1 MGTFKDS
8 LKKWFYT
15 NNSQAASS
23 DARIPLLTAT
33 GDPKGSDTIANLRTV
48 LLEGRVLNSLYDGIF
63 IMYHRKSDDYP
74 LMVKPHKW
82 TSLQNSG
89 EIADGV
95 VVVEG
100 GKILVVAP
108 TESTSKL
115 TWSSAAISGGGTT
128 TTDRVTAMN
137 DWNGKANTAATIGA
151 SKADAIT
158 NTAQYAPG
166 YCNLYSRANANNK
179 GLTAGK
185 WWLPSLGE
193 MFMIY
198 TNMTKINYALSLI
211 TGATQLVEDWYW
223 TSTESSATNA
233 WYLNLYDGY
242 AYYWAT
248 KASNTLRV
256 RAVSAFIF

>member
-1 MGTFKDS
+1 MAVKKTKKLSGQATVTTINNDQKFPVTDANGKVTLIS
-8 LKKWFYT
+8 L
-15 NNSQAASS
+15 
-23 DARIPLLTAT
+23 
-33 GDPKGSDTIANLRTV
+33 ANLKTA
-48 LLEGRVLNSLYDGIF
+48 LLAGMNLNGLYDGIF

-137 DWNGKANTAATIGA
+137 DWNGKA
-151 SKADAIT
+151 SKANAIT

-166 YCNLYSRANANNK
+166 YCNLYSRANANGK

-198 TNMTKINYALSLI
+198 ANMTKINYALSLI

-223 TSTESSATNA
+223 TSTEFSATYA
-233 WYLNLYDGY
+233 WNLSLDDGNTG
-242 AYYWAT
+242 YWGT
-248 KASNTLRV
+248 KASGTCRV
-256 RAVSAFIF
+256 RAVSAFIV

>member
-1 MGTFKDS
+1 MATVKKLSSQTAVTTINANQKFPMTDPNGKVTLIS
-8 LKKWFYT
+8 LNDLKT
-15 NNSQAASS
+15 A
-23 DARIPLLTAT
+23 LLGGA
-33 GDPKGSDTIANLRTV
+33 D
-48 LLEGRVLNSLYDGIF
+48 LNHMYDGVF

-82 TSLQNSG
+82 TSLQNRG

-128 TTDRVTAMN
+128 ATDRVAAMN
-137 DWNGKANTAATIGA
+137 DWNGKANTAATIKA

-166 YCNLYSRANANNK
+166 YCNLYSRANANGN
-179 GLTAGK
+179 GLTSGK

-193 MFMIY
+193 MMMIY
-198 TNMTKINYALSLI
+198 ANMTKINYALSLI

-223 TSTESSATNA
+223 TSTEGSATSA
-233 WYLNLYDGY
+233 WSLYLSDGY
-242 AYYWAT
+242 TFHWYA
-248 KASNTLRV
+248 KASSTFRV
-256 RAVSAFIF
+256 RAVSAFIV

>member
-1 MGTFKDS
+1 MATRKTKTLANVNTVTTIGTDKFIPISDS
-8 LKKWFYT
+8 NGNVTKITL
-15 NNSQAASS
+15 
-23 DARIPLLTAT
+23 
-33 GDPKGSDTIANLRTV
+33 ANLKTA
-48 LLEGRVLNSLYDGIF
+48 LLAGMNLNGLYDGIF

-74 LMVKPHKW
+74 LMAKPHKW

-89 EIADGV
+89 EIAGGV

-115 TWSSAAISGGGTT
+115 TWSSANISGGGTT

-137 DWNGKANTAATIGA
+137 DWNGKANTAATIKA

-166 YCNLYSRANANNK
+166 YCNLYSRANANGN

-193 MFMIY
+193 MLMIY
-198 TNMTKINYALSLI
+198 ANMTKINYALSLI
-211 TGATQLVEDWYW
+211 TGAAQLVEDWYW
-223 TSTESSATNA
+223 TSTEGSAVNA
-233 WYLNLYDGY
+233 WRLNLDDGY
-242 AYYWAT
+242 TSYWTT
-248 KASNTLRV
+248 KASSARRV
-256 RAVSAFIF
+256 RAVSAFIA

>member
-1 MGTFKDS
+1 MAVKKTKKLSGQTEVTTINTNQKFPITDTNGKVTLIS
-8 LKKWFYT
+8 L
-15 NNSQAASS
+15 
-23 DARIPLLTAT
+23 
-33 GDPKGSDTIANLRTV
+33 ANLKTA
-48 LLEGRVLNSLYDGIF
+48 LLAGMDLNGLYDGIF
-63 IMYHRKSDDYP
+63 IMYHRKSDNYP

-82 TSLQNSG
+82 TSLQSGG

-128 TTDRVTAMN
+128 TSDRVTAMN
-137 DWNGKANTAATIGA
+137 DWNGKASTAKIVAA
-151 SKADAIT
+151 STTSAVT

-166 YCNLYSRANANNK
+166 YCNLYSRANANGY

-198 TNMTKINYALSLI
+198 ANMTKINYALSLI
-211 TGATQLVEDWYW
+211 SGATQLSEDWYW
-223 TSTESSATNA
+223 TSTEGSATTA
-233 WYLNLYDGY
+233 WLLYLSDGY
-242 AYYWAT
+242 TNGWNT
-248 KASNTLRV
+248 KASFTGRV
-256 RAVSAFIF
+256 RAVSAFIS